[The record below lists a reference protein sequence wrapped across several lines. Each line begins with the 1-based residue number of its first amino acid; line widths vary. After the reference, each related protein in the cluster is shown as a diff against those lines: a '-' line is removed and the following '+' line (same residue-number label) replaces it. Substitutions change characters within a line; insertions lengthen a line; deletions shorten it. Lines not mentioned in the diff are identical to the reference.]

1 MISDQWPE
9 GGHKTIHPGSARTR
23 VASAWPCAGE
33 RSKAQSYRMSKTELL
48 SLTIRLP
55 AAEHSALCAK
65 PNRSA
70 WVRNAI
76 DEKLQRET
84 ARSVKPRTALGRKLL
99 AARAEYQAAGGRP
112 LSLDEVRQEVARRRG
127 ER

>member
-1 MISDQWPE
+1 
-9 GGHKTIHPGSARTR
+9 
-23 VASAWPCAGE
+23 
-33 RSKAQSYRMSKTELL
+33 MSKTGLL
-48 SLTIRLP
+48 SLTIRL
-55 AAEHSALCAK
+55 AAEEHSVLCAK

-76 DEKLQRET
+76 DEKLQREAT
-84 ARSVKPRTALGRKLL
+84 HSGKPRTALGRNLL

-112 LSLDEVRQEVARRRG
+112 LSLDEVRLEVARRRG

>member
-1 MISDQWPE
+1 MNPC
-9 GGHKTIHPGSARTR
+9 GGQREFLAPDALHLAYPG
-23 VASAWPCAGE
+23 AG
-33 RSKAQSYRMSKTELL
+33 SKTGLL
-48 SLTIRLP
+48 SLTIRL
-55 AAEHSALCAK
+55 AAEEHSVLCAK

-76 DEKLQRET
+76 DEKLQREAT
-84 ARSVKPRTALGRKLL
+84 RPGKPRTALGRKLL

-112 LSLDEVRQEVARRRG
+112 LSLDEVRLEVARRRG

>member
-1 MISDQWPE
+1 
-9 GGHKTIHPGSARTR
+9 
-23 VASAWPCAGE
+23 
-33 RSKAQSYRMSKTELL
+33 MSKTELL

>member
-1 MISDQWPE
+1 M
-9 GGHKTIHPGSARTR
+9 R
-23 VASAWPCAGE
+23 
-33 RSKAQSYRMSKTELL
+33 KTELL

-55 AAEHSALCAK
+55 AEEHSTLSAK

-70 WVRNAI
+70 WVRDAI
-76 DEKLQRET
+76 DEKLRRE
-84 ARSVKPRTALGRKLL
+84 AVRPAKPRTHLGRKLL
-99 AARAEYQAAGGRP
+99 AARAEYQATGGRF

>member
-1 MISDQWPE
+1 M
-9 GGHKTIHPGSARTR
+9 
-23 VASAWPCAGE
+23 
-33 RSKAQSYRMSKTELL
+33 

-55 AAEHSALCAK
+55 VEQHSVLCSK

-70 WVRNAI
+70 WVRDAI
-76 DEKLQRET
+76 DEKLQREVG
-84 ARSVKPRTALGRKLL
+84 SPVKPRTPLGHRLL
-99 AARAEYQAAGGRP
+99 AARAEYKAAGGRP

>member
-1 MISDQWPE
+1 M
-9 GGHKTIHPGSARTR
+9 R
-23 VASAWPCAGE
+23 
-33 RSKAQSYRMSKTELL
+33 KTELL

-55 AAEHSALCAK
+55 AEQHSALCAK

-76 DEKLQRET
+76 NEKLQRET
-84 ARSVKPRTALGRKLL
+84 ANPVKPRTPLGRKLL
-99 AARAEYQAAGGRP
+99 AARAEYRAAGGRP
-112 LSLDEVRQEVARRRG
+112 LSLDEVRQEVTRRRG

>member
-1 MISDQWPE
+1 M
-9 GGHKTIHPGSARTR
+9 
-23 VASAWPCAGE
+23 
-33 RSKAQSYRMSKTELL
+33 

-55 AAEHSALCAK
+55 MEDHATLCAK

-76 DEKLQRET
+76 NEKLQRET
-84 ARSVKPRTALGRKLL
+84 AKARRTRTPLGTKLL
-99 AARAEYQAAGGRP
+99 AARAEYRKAGGRF
-112 LSLDEVRQEVARRRG
+112 LSLDEVREEVARRRG

>member
-1 MISDQWPE
+1 MR
-9 GGHKTIHPGSARTR
+9 KTG
-23 VASAWPCAGE
+23 
-33 RSKAQSYRMSKTELL
+33 LL

-55 AAEHSALCAK
+55 AHEHAALCGK

-76 DEKLQRET
+76 NEKLQREA
-84 ARSVKPRTALGRKLL
+84 ARTVRPRTALGRKLL
-99 AARAEYQAAGGRP
+99 AARAAYQAAGGRL
-112 LSLDEVRQEVARRRG
+112 LSLDEVRDEVARRRG

>member
-1 MISDQWPE
+1 
-9 GGHKTIHPGSARTR
+9 
-23 VASAWPCAGE
+23 
-33 RSKAQSYRMSKTELL
+33 MSKTGLL

-55 AAEHSALCAK
+55 AEEHSVLCAK

-76 DEKLQRET
+76 DEKLQREAT
-84 ARSVKPRTALGRKLL
+84 RPGKPRTSLGRKLL

-112 LSLDEVRQEVARRRG
+112 LSLDEVRLEVARRRG
-127 ER
+127 ERDEFITAEKPGKPLHKARGLKVSFLPTV

>member
-1 MISDQWPE
+1 
-9 GGHKTIHPGSARTR
+9 
-23 VASAWPCAGE
+23 
-33 RSKAQSYRMSKTELL
+33 MSKTGQL
-48 SLTIRLP
+48 SLTIRL
-55 AAEHSALCAK
+55 AAEEHSALCAK

-76 DEKLQRET
+76 DEKLQRE
-84 ARSVKPRTALGRKLL
+84 AMPPGKPRTALRRKLL

-112 LSLDEVRQEVARRRG
+112 LSLDEVRLEVARRRG

>member
-1 MISDQWPE
+1 M
-9 GGHKTIHPGSARTR
+9 GKTG
-23 VASAWPCAGE
+23 
-33 RSKAQSYRMSKTELL
+33 LL

-55 AAEHSALCAK
+55 AEEHSVLWAK

-76 DEKLQRET
+76 GGKLERET
-84 ARSVKPRTALGRKLL
+84 ARRVNPRTALGRKLL
-99 AARAEYQAAGGRP
+99 AAQAEYQAGGGRQ
-112 LSLDEVRQEVARRRG
+112 LSLDEVRREVAGRRG